1 MQVDTGSLSSRT
13 NHLSSMSTES
23 IQEKLTGDSRRS
35 ISQVLWLSFVH
46 TCMYI
51 LHHKTCGAL
60 QKGQP
65 NDDLAT
71 ASSVSW
77 SSRGDRV
84 SSSSTRMSL
93 SLNFCSDSKSSAFNN
108 GMLSVA
114 TTTITSTATT
124 TTTTT
129 TTTTS
134 TVTTTTK
141 PLQPLLL
148 LIIFS
153 WSKDSLAR
161 PYLKVLVCIYAN
173 ARYCH

>member
-1 MQVDTGSLSSRT
+1 
-13 NHLSSMSTES
+13 
-23 IQEKLTGDSRRS
+23 
-35 ISQVLWLSFVH
+35 
-46 TCMYI
+46 MYI

-65 NDDLAT
+65 NDDLAS
-71 ASSVSW
+71 AGSVSW

-84 SSSSTRMSL
+84 SSSTRMSL

-114 TTTITSTATT
+114 TTTITYTST

-134 TVTTTTK
+134 TTTTK

-148 LIIFS
+148 IIFS
-153 WSKDSLAR
+153 WPKDSLAR

-173 ARYCH
+173 ARYYHLCTTK

>member
-1 MQVDTGSLSSRT
+1 MQVDTGSLSSRS
-13 NHLSSMSTES
+13 NHLSLSTES

-35 ISQVLWLSFVH
+35 ISQVLTPELSLDYL
-46 TCMYI
+46 TYI

-65 NDDLAT
+65 NDDLAS
-71 ASSVSW
+71 AGSMSW

-114 TTTITSTATT
+114 TTTITSTS
-124 TTTTT
+124 TTTT

-134 TVTTTTK
+134 TITTTTSTTTTK

-148 LIIFS
+148 IIFS
-153 WSKDSLAR
+153 
-161 PYLKVLVCIYAN
+161 
-173 ARYCH
+173 